1 MGAKGFLG
9 FTGEHFPSKEGKDS
23 WATVLRESCSD
34 FVPQRTPRRLR
45 RTQTRT
51 SSVLAG
57 KISVGKD
64 RVDVVQLDGG
74 EETDPVEET

>member
-1 MGAKGFLG
+1 MGAKSFLG
-9 FTGEHFPSKEGKDS
+9 LIGGHFPSKEGDS
-23 WATVLRESCSD
+23 WATVLRVSCSD
-34 FVPQRTPRRLR
+34 FVPQRTYRRLR
-45 RTQTRT
+45 RTRTRT

-57 KISVGKD
+57 KRSVGKD